1 MKKLLL
7 WLLSLTL
14 LAALACGCASPA
26 KERITPVDFT
36 WDPHAYNAYLTEHL
50 GEELTEKYHAWVDA
64 ILAGEENLP
73 CRDWDEL
80 DALTGAL
87 RTTFPPFTELV
98 GDYTLEDGE
107 LRLSYN
113 FTPEERQTLVEEFG
127 RTVEEWIETSVVEG
141 DTPLMAAL
149 SLYHDYSAYVTYI
162 DEGMED
168 DYEGDLSAWNGI
180 MEGEGICQT
189 FAAAYAYLAMQ
200 AGLDCIVAGG
210 LDADNTQAHDWT
222 VFRLGDKDFFADP
235 TFENG
240 WGGEG
245 LYFFGMTGQQRAVDG
260 YPLANVNVGWN
271 LAEGS
276 DLDVTDE
283 RFAPFW
289 TVAQVLEI
297 RRPGENMELR
307 CRDDLGEEFTV
318 VITPEDQ
325 VIVK

>member
-1 MKKLLL
+1 MKKWLS

-14 LAALACGCASPA
+14 LAVLACGCAAPDR
-26 KERITPVDFT
+26 ERTAPVDFT
-36 WDPHAYNAYLTEHL
+36 WDPHVYNVYQQEYL
-50 GEELTEKYHAWVDA
+50 GAALTEKYHAWVDA
-64 ILAGEENLP
+64 ILAGKESLP
-73 CRDWDEL
+73 CKDWEEL

-87 RTTFPPFTELV
+87 RLTFPPFTQLV
-98 GDYTLEDGE
+98 EDYTLEDGE
-107 LRLSYN
+107 LHLNYA
-113 FTPEERQTLVEEFG
+113 FPPEERQALVEAFG
-127 RTVEEWIETSVVEG
+127 QKVEEWIEASVVEG

-149 SLYHDYSAYVTYI
+149 ALYHSYASAITYI
-162 DEGMED
+162 EEGMAE
-168 DYEGDLSAWNGI
+168 DYEGDLSAWRGI
-180 MEGEGICQT
+180 MEKEGICQT
-189 FAAAYAYLAMQ
+189 FGSAYAYLAMEV
-200 AGLDCIVAGG
+200 GLDCIYAGG
-210 LDADNTQAHDWT
+210 LNDDDSVAHVWT
-222 VFRLGDKDFFADP
+222 AFRLGDKDFFADP

-260 YPLANVNVGWN
+260 YPLNNVNVGWN